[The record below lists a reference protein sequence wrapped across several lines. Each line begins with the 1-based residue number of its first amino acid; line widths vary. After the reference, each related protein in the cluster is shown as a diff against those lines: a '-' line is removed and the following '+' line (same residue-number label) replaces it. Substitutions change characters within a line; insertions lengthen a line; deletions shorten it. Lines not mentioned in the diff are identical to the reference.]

1 MNNTDRFTGKARAYA
16 QGRPDYPA
24 SVVGLLTR
32 ESRRENPRLADMGSG
47 TGILSRAMLERG
59 WTVYGVEPND
69 DMRKEA
75 EKRLSAFPRFHSVA
89 GTAERT
95 GLPGASVD
103 LVTAAQSFHWFDA
116 AAFKRECRRILS
128 GGGKVALIWNSRV
141 EDSPIA
147 REEGNIHRLYCPCFY
162 GFSGGLAKLTDS
174 IGAFFNHRFQI
185 FRFPNDL
192 SYTREQYLRR
202 MMSTSEKSGSPGWTP
217 WKSCLTGLKRRGAL
231 RFRMKLWCI
240 WGSAE
245 DAAFMHGLRKRKGLF
260 SVQELKMMTARTAMI
275 AKTTTMAV
283 I

>member
-59 WTVYGVEPND
+59 CTVYSVEPND
-69 DMRKEA
+69 DMRKEV

-162 GFSGGLAKLTDS
+162 GFSGGLADRATVANMAPEY
-174 IGAFFNHRFQI
+174 GATMGFFPMDERCS
-185 FRFPNDL
+185 D
-192 SYTREQYLRR
+192 YLRR
-202 MMSTSEKSGSPGWTP
+202 FSCWRGIFPPPALMNREPECGRAAACWFCCGLIFSGARPIGWRRA
-217 WKSCLTGLKRRGAL
+217 CLLPL
-231 RFRMKLWCI
+231 VLWLPCLG
-240 WGSAE
+240 WE
-245 DAAFMHGLRKRKGLF
+245 H
-260 SVQELKMMTARTAMI
+260 VPC
-275 AKTTTMAV
+275 
-283 I
+283 

>member
-32 ESRRENPRLADMGSG
+32 ESRRENPRLADIGSG

-75 EKRLSAFPRFHSVA
+75 EKRLSA
-89 GTAERT
+89 
-95 GLPGASVD
+95 
-103 LVTAAQSFHWFDA
+103 
-116 AAFKRECRRILS
+116 AFKRECRRILF

-141 EDSPIA
+141 EDSPVV

-162 GFSGGLAKLTDS
+162 GFSGGLEKLTDS
-174 IGAFFNHRFQI
+174 IGAFFNHRFQV

-202 MMSTSEKSGSPGWTP
+202 MMSTSYA
-217 WKSCLTGLKRRGAL
+217 LTEGGEERSSWLGAL
-231 RFRMKLWCI
+231 EKLFDRFETEGRVTVPNETVVYLGKC
-240 WGSAE
+240 
-245 DAAFMHGLRKRKGLF
+245 
-260 SVQELKMMTARTAMI
+260 
-275 AKTTTMAV
+275 
-283 I
+283 

>member
-32 ESRRENPRLADMGSG
+32 ESRRENPRLADIGSG

-75 EKRLSAFPRFHSVA
+75 EKRLSAFSRFHSVA

-116 AAFKRECRRILS
+116 AAFKRECRRILF

-141 EDSPIA
+141 EDSPVV

-174 IGAFFNHRFQI
+174 IGAFFNHRFQV

-202 MMSTSEKSGSPGWTP
+202 MMSTSYALTEGGEERSSWLDALEK
-217 WKSCLTGLKRRGAL
+217 LFD
-231 RFRMKLWCI
+231 RFETEGRVTVPNETVVYLGKC
-240 WGSAE
+240 
-245 DAAFMHGLRKRKGLF
+245 
-260 SVQELKMMTARTAMI
+260 
-275 AKTTTMAV
+275 
-283 I
+283 

>member
-32 ESRRENPRLADMGSG
+32 ESRRENPRLADIGSG

-141 EDSPIA
+141 EDSPVV

-162 GFSGGLAKLTDS
+162 GFSGGLEKLTDS

-202 MMSTSEKSGSPGWTP
+202 MMSTSYA
-217 WKSCLTGLKRRGAL
+217 LTEGGEERSSWLDAL
-231 RFRMKLWCI
+231 FDRFETEGRVTVPNETVVYLGKC
-240 WGSAE
+240 
-245 DAAFMHGLRKRKGLF
+245 
-260 SVQELKMMTARTAMI
+260 
-275 AKTTTMAV
+275 
-283 I
+283 

>member
-128 GGGKVALIWNSRV
+128 GGGKVAQLQGGRQS
-141 EDSPIA
+141 
-147 REEGNIHRLYCPCFY
+147 HCP
-162 GFSGGLAKLTDS
+162 GGRKYPPSLLSVFLWIQRRAGEVDGQHWS
-174 IGAFFNHRFQI
+174 VFQPP
-185 FRFPNDL
+185 FPDIPL
-192 SYTREQYLRR
+192 S
-202 MMSTSEKSGSPGWTP
+202 K
-217 WKSCLTGLKRRGAL
+217 
-231 RFRMKLWCI
+231 
-240 WGSAE
+240 
-245 DAAFMHGLRKRKGLF
+245 
-260 SVQELKMMTARTAMI
+260 
-275 AKTTTMAV
+275 
-283 I
+283 

>member
-24 SVVGLLTR
+24 SVVGLLTQ
-32 ESRRENPRLADMGSG
+32 ESRRENPRLADIGSG

-116 AAFKRECRRILS
+116 AAVHR
-128 GGGKVALIWNSRV
+128 GGRMESHPPSLPPPRSR
-141 EDSPIA
+141 
-147 REEGNIHRLYCPCFY
+147 
-162 GFSGGLAKLTDS
+162 
-174 IGAFFNHRFQI
+174 
-185 FRFPNDL
+185 
-192 SYTREQYLRR
+192 
-202 MMSTSEKSGSPGWTP
+202 
-217 WKSCLTGLKRRGAL
+217 
-231 RFRMKLWCI
+231 
-240 WGSAE
+240 GSAAVFCSE
-245 DAAFMHGLRKRKGLF
+245 
-260 SVQELKMMTARTAMI
+260 EARWP
-275 AKTTTMAV
+275 
-283 I
+283 